1 MTSGVRITVT
11 VQVEGHGYL
20 GQMVMNRGTSV
31 PVSTCHTEQIGCS
44 TAYEVSLPRLEQIQN
59 PRVTVKAATGVRVLE
74 TFQSDHPDAKAG
86 FERALRK
93 PPGCREPRVI
103 GEPQARRVYPSASVV
118 GQTISH
124 YRVTAELGAGGM
136 GVVYRAEDLRL
147 GRQVAIKFL
156 PPPPPRI
163 RVALERFRREA
174 RAASALNHR
183 HICTI
188 HEIDEHAGRPFIVME
203 ALEGETLQKRI
214 GEKRA
219 SLDSVLKVMVQVAEG
234 LEAAHAKGVVH
245 RDIKP
250 SNIFVTTAGEVED
263 SRLRVGE
270 ARPERARRRRLVRLD
285 RHLP

>member
-1 MTSGVRITVT
+1 
-11 VQVEGHGYL
+11 
-20 GQMVMNRGTSV
+20 MV
-31 PVSTCHTEQIGCS
+31 
-44 TAYEVSLPRLEQIQN
+44 
-59 PRVTVKAATGVRVLE
+59 
-74 TFQSDHPDAKAG
+74 
-86 FERALRK
+86 
-93 PPGCREPRVI
+93 
-103 GEPQARRVYPSASVV
+103 VYPSAAVI

-156 PPPPPRI
+156 PPSVAADPI
-163 RVALERFRREA
+163 ALERFRREA

-203 ALEGETLQKRI
+203 ALEGETLQRRI
-214 GEKRA
+214 GHKRA
-219 SLDSVLKVMVQVAEG
+219 SLDSVLNVMVQVAEG

-250 SNIFVTTAGEVED
+250 SNIFVTTAGEVKILD
-263 SRLRVGE
+263 FGLAKVVASGLDAG
-270 ARPERARRRRLVRLD
+270 RLVWTRPSPPLVSS
-285 RHLP
+285 